1 MIFNFW
7 IKECSNY
14 NCVYVPRI
22 LFFDLLN
29 MNNSFDILLHMDV
42 WSMPNINPAN
52 GFENRLLLY
61 VVSRFLSNKP
71 VTMKLIE
78 AKMSNL

>member
-1 MIFNFW
+1 
-7 IKECSNY
+7 
-14 NCVYVPRI
+14 
-22 LFFDLLN
+22 
-29 MNNSFDILLHMDV
+29 MNNSFDMLHMDV
-42 WSMPNINPAN
+42 WSIMNCQTFNPAN
-52 GFENRLLLY
+52 GFENRLLLS